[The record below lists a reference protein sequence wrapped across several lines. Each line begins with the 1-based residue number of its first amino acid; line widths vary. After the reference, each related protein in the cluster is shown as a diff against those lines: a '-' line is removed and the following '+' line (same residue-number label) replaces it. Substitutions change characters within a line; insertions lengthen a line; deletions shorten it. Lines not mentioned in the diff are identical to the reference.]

1 MIFNKLIKSETD
13 VLQLVIDSIE
23 SQNGISLTYLN
34 QHCFNIY
41 HNNPNY
47 KNLIDNVFTVFLD
60 GFGVYSALKFLSYK
74 NAQKFNAT
82 DLYKKIFQYFAINN
96 TKIFLI
102 GGHFSEDLIS
112 RKANEN
118 KLIISG
124 YHNGY
129 FKEDDLTGI
138 LERIEALSPEVIVLG
153 IGVPKQEIFAAKIAS
168 SIQNKTILCV
178 GGFLEFYFGTKKR
191 APKMLRLV
199 GMEWLHRLITEPG
212 RLWKRYLIGIPAF
225 LFQIVKLKLSTEGN
239 KYQKK

>member
-1 MIFNKLIKSETD
+1 
-13 VLQLVIDSIE
+13 
-23 SQNGISLTYLN
+23 
-34 QHCFNIY
+34 
-41 HNNPNY
+41 
-47 KNLIDNVFTVFLD
+47 
-60 GFGVYSALKFLSYK
+60 
-74 NAQKFNAT
+74 
-82 DLYKKIFQYFAINN
+82 
-96 TKIFLI
+96 
-102 GGHFSEDLIS
+102 LIS
-112 RKANEN
+112 RKANEY